1 MLEQVL
7 IEGYTFQEPGVLTL
21 SFDKT
26 IEIRISSEE
35 AQQIVNQYVHME
47 ISTQMHAEEPTFVIG
62 DDTYWQVPIHLTF
75 PAFGDVGKVG
85 MLQVDPILG
94 EIDTSQPEIIQTIID
109 NAEQLA
115 LRFTSAAAQP
125 V

>member
-7 IEGYTFQEPGVLTL
+7 IEGQAFHELGVFTL
-21 SFDKT
+21 SLDT
-26 IEIRISSEE
+26 QVEVRISKED
-35 AQQIVNQYVHME
+35 AQRRVSRYVHME
-47 ISTQMHAEEPTFVIG
+47 ISSQMHAETPTLVIG
-62 DDTYWQVPIHLTF
+62 ENAYWQVPIHLTF

-85 MLQVDPILG
+85 ILRVDPITG
-94 EIDTSQPEIIQTIID
+94 NIDTSLPFIQVIED

-115 LRFTSAAAQP
+115 LRFTSPTAQP